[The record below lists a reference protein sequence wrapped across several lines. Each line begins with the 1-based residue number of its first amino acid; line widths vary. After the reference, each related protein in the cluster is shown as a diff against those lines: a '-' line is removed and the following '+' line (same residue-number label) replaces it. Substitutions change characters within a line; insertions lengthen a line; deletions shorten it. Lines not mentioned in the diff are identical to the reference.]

1 MKPANLFL
9 IAVLFAGCASAAGT
23 GTSSPQPPRDGTE
36 LLTRMHDA
44 FAGKWYRTLTFVQK
58 TTINKPGQPEQVQT
72 WYESL
77 LSPDRLRIDFG
88 DPAEG
93 NGVIYTADSV
103 YVVRGGKQTRAVANG
118 NPFLPF
124 VAGVYTQPIATTLR
138 QLAPYHFD
146 LARIRTDTWQ
156 GRPVY
161 VIGATS
167 AADTTSPQF
176 WVDRDRL
183 VAVRMIL
190 ALSPQPNAPPMDI
203 HLDDYVE
210 VGGGWLATRIA
221 MLTNGAPAQTEQY
234 SDWKANV
241 QLAPEFFDAARWSS
255 VPHWLVK

>member
-1 MKPANLFL
+1 MKTKLALMTL
-9 IAVLFAGCASAAGT
+9 ALAACAHAPGASQSAAT
-23 GTSSPQPPRDGTE
+23 PRDGSA

-44 FAGKWYRTLTFVQK
+44 YAGKWYRTLTFVQK
-58 TTINKPGQPEQVQT
+58 TTINRPGQPQRIQT

-103 YVVRGGKQTRAVANG
+103 YVVRAGKQARAAADG

-124 VAGVYTQPIATTLR
+124 VAGVYTQPLETTLR
-138 QLAPYHFD
+138 QIAPYHFD
-146 LARIRTDTWQ
+146 LTRVRQDTWQ
-156 GRPVY
+156 ARPVY
-161 VIGATS
+161 VVGTTS

-190 ALSPQPNAPPMDI
+190 PLSPQPNAPPMDI
-203 HLDDYVE
+203 RLDDYVE
-210 VGGGWLATRIA
+210 VSGGWLATRVA
-221 MLTNGAPAQTEQY
+221 MLSNGAPVQTEEY
-234 SDWKANV
+234 SDWKGNV
-241 QLAPEFFDAARWSS
+241 PLAPEFFDASKWSV
-255 VPHWLVK
+255 VPHWATRP